1 MKEIRGFL
9 FSSVFPHSHRVK
21 PMGKEACKGEIQRSD
36 LYVSASRIENPTVR
50 SFWSSFLSRR
60 AHAKAGERER
70 ERRERRRDVH
80 DRSQFATSEIRS
92 SQ

>member
-1 MKEIRGFL
+1 MKEIRVFF

-36 LYVSASRIENPTVR
+36 LCASATRTENPTVR

-60 AHAKAGERER
+60 AHERAGEREKR
-70 ERRERRRDVH
+70 ESRRDVH
-80 DRSQFATSEIRS
+80 DRSQFATSGIRS

>member
-1 MKEIRGFL
+1 
-9 FSSVFPHSHRVK
+9 
-21 PMGKEACKGEIQRSD
+21 MGKEALKGEIQRSD
-36 LYVSASRIENPTVR
+36 LYVSATRIENPTVR

-60 AHAKAGERER
+60 VHARAG
-70 ERRERRRDVH
+70 ERRERESRRDVH